1 MAWKLVWYGGKKM
14 SWMQREKECLPDL
27 RIIKDTEALVEELA
41 QVREAALGSLR
52 CPLGYKIWWDL
63 G

>member
-1 MAWKLVWYGGKKM
+1 M

-52 CPLGYKIWWDL
+52 CPLGYKIW
-63 G
+63 